1 MQTIHQ
7 GPVGFKEYTQASSE
21 NVLMMMFEDLDVEDV
36 LCETKKNTRRKSWIV
51 FQLILNIF
59 VNIACPRV
67 FRQWFCFCQ
76 WLFHLMN
83 YNDVGLWLE

>member
-36 LCETKKNTRRKSWIV
+36 LCETKKNTRRKS
-51 FQLILNIF
+51 
-59 VNIACPRV
+59 
-67 FRQWFCFCQ
+67 
-76 WLFHLMN
+76 
-83 YNDVGLWLE
+83 